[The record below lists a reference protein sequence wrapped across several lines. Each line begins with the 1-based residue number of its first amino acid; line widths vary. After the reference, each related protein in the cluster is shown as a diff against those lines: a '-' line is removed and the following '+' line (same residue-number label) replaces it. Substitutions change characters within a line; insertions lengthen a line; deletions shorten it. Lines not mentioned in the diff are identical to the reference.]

1 MPDHDV
7 TGRKKSLGNLMI
19 CVHDVSKLNLLLPE
33 LLLKQEGYLLFGT
46 NTNPGFILTS
56 LERIMKYNIYTI
68 TLNFQFKDG
77 QLWLECVKFSIAKTL
92 IQSGAIFMTN
102 KTRLKT
108 CQVLDSYL
116 IKIINSNFY
125 LSHVSYLNIV
135 WKVSCG

>member
-1 MPDHDV
+1 
-7 TGRKKSLGNLMI
+7 MI

-77 QLWLECVKFSIAKTL
+77 QLWLECVKFSMAKNL
-92 IQSGAIFMTN
+92 FRAELHLRQ
-102 KTRLKT
+102 K
-108 CQVLDSYL
+108 
-116 IKIINSNFY
+116 
-125 LSHVSYLNIV
+125 
-135 WKVSCG
+135 